1 MNCQKKEIVST
12 ITTLRDILPEISNE
26 IRQETDKERIKKLEE
41 AYETTFIALQAYE
54 DIFEKSE
61 GVKL

>member
-12 ITTLRDILPEISNE
+12 ITTLRNILPEISNE
-26 IRQETDKERIKKLEE
+26 IRQEIDKERIKKLEE
-41 AYETTFIALQAYE
+41 AYETAFIALQAYE
-54 DIFEKSE
+54 DIFEKFE